1 MAEEEESEL
10 QNLVLKKVMNI
21 SSLKSVVVN
30 QNNLQERTEIV
41 DSDVRDIKIE
51 VENILEHSS
60 GASFLERMLQNFV
73 EDNVEESVTERKIK
87 IENLNEKMKEV
98 NIKNINEN
106 ENEMKKEDE
115 AWEKKFDHDFKEVS
129 SNTSETLKV
138 LKSDTLK
145 SEIPPKSLMKT
156 AIQSTSDSKLNAAD
170 KVINDE
176 ELESELS
183 ASYLASK
190 KDISLLRANKYQ
202 KRLLEEKQKKNSFF

>member
-145 SEIPPKSLMKT
+145 SEIPPKSLMNT
-156 AIQSTSDSKLNAAD
+156 AIQSTSESKLNAAD
-170 KVINDE
+170 KLINDE

>member
-1 MAEEEESEL
+1 
-10 QNLVLKKVMNI
+10 
-21 SSLKSVVVN
+21 
-30 QNNLQERTEIV
+30 
-41 DSDVRDIKIE
+41 
-51 VENILEHSS
+51 
-60 GASFLERMLQNFV
+60 MLQNFEVKSLNV

-129 SNTSETLKV
+129 SNTSETVKV
-138 LKSDTLK
+138 PKSDTLK

-190 KDISLLRANKYQ
+190 KDIGLLRANKYQ
-202 KRLLEEKQKKNSFF
+202 KKLLEEKQKNNSFF